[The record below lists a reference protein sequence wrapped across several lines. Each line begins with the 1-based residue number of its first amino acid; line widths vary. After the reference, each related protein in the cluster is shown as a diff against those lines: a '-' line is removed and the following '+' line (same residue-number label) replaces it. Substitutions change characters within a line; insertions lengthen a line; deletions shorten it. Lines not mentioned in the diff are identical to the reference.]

1 MSHQKKTNTR
11 ESIIKMLPSK
21 GKPNLG
27 AAAKL
32 MVPVILE
39 AIHNSD
45 NKKKSEDKKHTH
57 FDEGRNDTASSD

>member
-1 MSHQKKTNTR
+1 MSHLKRIMTR
-11 ESIIKMLPSK
+11 ESTINMLPSK

-39 AIHNSD
+39 AIYNID
-45 NKKKSEDKKHTH
+45 NEKKAGERDQTKV
-57 FDEGRNDTASSD
+57 DERPITTAPGD